1 MFKGVE
7 IDLQQFFPSL
17 RSLVG
22 AHGKVYI
29 AQESMC
35 VLRMSQEKPIE
46 PEGEKEGER
55 GSWTYTH
62 KGNG

>member
-1 MFKGVE
+1 M
-7 IDLQQFFPSL
+7 
-17 RSLVG
+17 LVS

-46 PEGEKEGER
+46 PEER
-55 GSWTYTH
+55 EVGPTRI
-62 KGNG
+62 KGTDKLGQVSGD

>member
-1 MFKGVE
+1 M
-7 IDLQQFFPSL
+7 
-17 RSLVG
+17 LVS

-46 PEGEKEGER
+46 PEERGR
-55 GSWTYTH
+55 GSWTNTH